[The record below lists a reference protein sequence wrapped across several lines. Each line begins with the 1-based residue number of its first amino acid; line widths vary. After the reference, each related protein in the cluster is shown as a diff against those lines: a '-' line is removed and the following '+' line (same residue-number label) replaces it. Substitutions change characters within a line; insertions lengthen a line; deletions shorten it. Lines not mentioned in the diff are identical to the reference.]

1 MNRRLRTRLRR
12 PATTADEQVGF
23 NGAFAAALTRAVG
36 SMPALYVVLA
46 LVAGWM
52 ALATWGPLRAVD
64 PYPFAF
70 LLFLDNVVQL
80 VLCLVILVGQRVLGG
95 AADRR
100 SVQTYENAEAV
111 FEQIADLQR
120 HLDRH
125 DRVLSRGVSL
135 LESSPHPWIQQHRVQ
150 RPPQA
155 LDQAVSVN
163 GRIAAWLTQ
172 RLGSMWAFYLAA
184 GTQVVWMGLA
194 ALGVQR
200 LDPYPFAFMTFLST
214 LVQLIFMIVI
224 MVGQG
229 VLGQAGDRR
238 SEQTFLNGEAI
249 LHECRRMK
257 ARLEAQDWLIEDL
270 SRYTRGEL
278 IEDLARA
285 IHDVDGQAQ
294 RTVHA
299 RVPPR
304 WDQAPEERKAVTRA
318 QARQLGEHLALVGC
332 VMVPAFDPDLTV
344 VFGDD
349 EVLLLA
355 QQEHD
360 RWRSEQPSGGG
371 ADPDLVGWDDLP
383 EPARAWK
390 LHLAR
395 SIPGLVASVGMQVVR
410 DGRARG
416 GAGEEDFT
424 AEEWAT
430 LQRAMMASG
439 ILVGLSVGGVDSD
452 EMFALVKT
460 LREASVAHPR
470 RFIREVAASSAFDTG
485 LRPGVKY
492 AEYLPYAEK
501 TIRSAAAIVARSAPA
516 ELPDFR
522 EFLVEIATVVAEV
535 NQEGGF
541 LGVGAQRRTPKE
553 VAAMDAVRLAARHD

>member
-1 MNRRLRTRLRR
+1 
-12 PATTADEQVGF
+12 
-23 NGAFAAALTRAVG
+23 
-36 SMPALYVVLA
+36 MPALYVVLA

-52 ALATWGPLRAVD
+52 ALATWGPLRAAD

-120 HLDRH
+120 HLDQH
-125 DRVLSRGVSL
+125 DRALSRGVSL

-214 LVQLIFMIVI
+214 LVQLVFMIVI

-257 ARLEAQDWLIEDL
+257 ARLEAQDRLIEDL

-285 IHDVDGQAQ
+285 IHDVDGHAQ

-299 RVPPR
+299 WVPPR
-304 WDQAPEERKAVTRA
+304 WDQAPEEHKALTRA

-332 VMVPAFDPDLTV
+332 VMVPAFDPALTG
-344 VFGDD
+344 VFADD
-349 EVLLLA
+349 EVLLGGEVAVQRAGAHSGQAGEVVEA
-355 QQEHD
+355 QVEEFA
-360 RWRSEQPSGGG
+360 RVE
-371 ADPDLVGWDDLP
+371 DLP
-383 EPARAWK
+383 R
-390 LHLAR
+390 L
-395 SIPGLVASVGMQVVR
+395 GDQ
-410 DGRARG
+410 
-416 GAGEEDFT
+416 
-424 AEEWAT
+424 
-430 LQRAMMASG
+430 
-439 ILVGLSVGGVDSD
+439 
-452 EMFALVKT
+452 
-460 LREASVAHPR
+460 
-470 RFIREVAASSAFDTG
+470 EVA
-485 LRPGVKY
+485 
-492 AEYLPYAEK
+492 
-501 TIRSAAAIVARSAPA
+501 VA
-516 ELPDFR
+516 
-522 EFLVEIATVVAEV
+522 
-535 NQEGGF
+535 
-541 LGVGAQRRTPKE
+541 LGVGPQ
-553 VAAMDAVRLAARHD
+553 RLARGHPLPSRRQMEIVSNSIVPHEVRSSAGFPARSGVHLRQPFG